1 MEATFIYKG
10 KAIWAESDLEPLP
23 KKNTYVKIENQNYF
37 ITDFSFSNSSVL
49 YILKIK

>member
-10 KAIWAESDLEPLP
+10 KAIWVEEDMNPLP
-23 KKNTYVKIENQNYF
+23 KKNTFVKIENQKYI

-49 YILKIK
+49 YIVKIK

>member
-10 KAIWAESDLEPLP
+10 KAIWVEEDMNPLP
-23 KKNTYVKIENQNYF
+23 KKNTYVKIENQNYV
-37 ITDFSFSNSSVL
+37 ITDFSLSESKVL